1 MMAGTN
7 KPGEPHESRPKSVAH
22 DAHDALSF
30 HRPPHL
36 ESDDPHRAGDT
47 LAVTHDSHDHP
58 GESVY
63 IRVALILAIVT
74 AIEVVIYYIE
84 ALEDILVPALL
95 LLSAGKFIAVVGYFM
110 HLKFDDRRFTWV
122 FVSGLVI
129 ALSVF
134 LGTAAMFIYHNYD
147 ILELDLGIP
156 AE

>member
-1 MMAGTN
+1 MAGTN
-7 KPGEPHESRPKSVAH
+7 KPGEPHESRPKSVAQ
-22 DAHDALSF
+22 DSHDALSF
-30 HRPPHL
+30 HRQPHL
-36 ESDDPHRAGDT
+36 ATHDPYSSGDSA
-47 LAVTHDSHDHP
+47 AVTHDSHDHP
-58 GESVY
+58 GEMVY
-63 IRVALILAIVT
+63 IKVAAILAIVT

-84 ALEDILVPALL
+84 ALEDVLVPALL

-122 FVSGLVI
+122 FISGLVI

-134 LGTAAMFIYHNYD
+134 LGTAAMFIYHNFD